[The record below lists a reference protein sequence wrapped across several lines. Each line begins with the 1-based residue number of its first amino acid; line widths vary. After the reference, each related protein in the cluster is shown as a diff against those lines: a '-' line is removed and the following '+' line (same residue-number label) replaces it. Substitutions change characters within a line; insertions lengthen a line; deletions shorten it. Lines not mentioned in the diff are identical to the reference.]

1 MQAAA
6 WLGPDGDLPP
16 PGDLSWGKKILQI
29 QPDPPGLQCGAR
41 APVAATEKG
50 LASCI
55 PWIPLCA
62 TAGGCS
68 QPVPQQ
74 AQLPLTSSHPGCSN
88 PQPTVGSWQGP
99 HVCPWVSTIMLG
111 PFQQG
116 WWLLPALVPRL
127 TLMLLV
133 FEELP
138 SKEERPNNQ
147 EMCGKHHHHKRVRPA
162 GRRGQQGVSQPL
174 LGLSQLRD
182 RGQATGSHCCSTGS
196 PPSGSGCCC
205 RGAWGRPGPR
215 RSPSGSS
222 RGCGC
227 R

>member
-1 MQAAA
+1 METFHF
-6 WLGPDGDLPP
+6 LGTCLG
-16 PGDLSWGKKILQI
+16 
-29 QPDPPGLQCGAR
+29 
-41 APVAATEKG
+41 EKG
-50 LASCI
+50 FSKSNLT
-55 PWIPLCA
+55 PLGCNVGPEPLLLLPRRVWPHA
-62 TAGGCS
+62 FPGFLCVPRLGGALS
-68 QPVPQQ
+68 LSPQQ
-74 AQLPLTSSHPGCSN
+74 AQLPLTSSQPGCSN

-116 WWLLPALVPRL
+116 WWLLPALVPWL

-147 EMCGKHHHHKRVRPA
+147 GMRGKHHHHKRVRPA

-182 RGQATGSHCCSTGS
+182 RGQATRSHRCSIGT

-215 RSPSGSS
+215 QSPSGSS